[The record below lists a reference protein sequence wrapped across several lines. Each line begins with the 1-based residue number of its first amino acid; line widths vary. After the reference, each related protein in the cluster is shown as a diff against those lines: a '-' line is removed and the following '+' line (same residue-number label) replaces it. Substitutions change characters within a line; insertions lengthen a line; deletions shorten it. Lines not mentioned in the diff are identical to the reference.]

1 MSVRRRQFL
10 AVEDGAGVRVL
21 VGSVHLYHTTIHLD
35 LQPLAKMRIQLK
47 DHMVRTSHGH
57 KLELT
62 NS

>member
-10 AVEDGAGVRVL
+10 AVKDGAGVRVL
-21 VGSVHLYHTTIHLD
+21 VGSVHLYHTTVHLD
-35 LQPLAKMRIQLK
+35 LKPLAKMRIQLK
-47 DHMVRTSHGH
+47 DHMVRTSQGH